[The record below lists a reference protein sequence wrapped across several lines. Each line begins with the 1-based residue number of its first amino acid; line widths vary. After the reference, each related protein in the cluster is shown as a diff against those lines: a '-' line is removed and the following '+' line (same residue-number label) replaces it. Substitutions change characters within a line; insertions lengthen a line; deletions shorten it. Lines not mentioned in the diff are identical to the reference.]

1 MEKLQVTSYSSYLIN
16 HQMAINADKS
26 QLMVLLPP
34 KDKSSLSIKIDDSII
49 NHQDHIRILGVT
61 LSATMKFDNHLWAG
75 KKSVLKSIN
84 AKSALLKTI
93 KPFISPQALAQVGA
107 SLINSTI
114 LYAAPLWGT
123 TTKNN
128 IAKIQKGQTKAARQ
142 IQRKAWQRQKIKQHG
157 QDLMN
162 DISWPNTQQIMISA
176 TANLTK

>member
-1 MEKLQVTSYSSYLIN
+1 
-16 HQMAINADKS
+16 
-26 QLMVLLPP
+26 
-34 KDKSSLSIKIDDSII
+34 
-49 NHQDHIRILGVT
+49 
-61 LSATMKFDNHLWAG
+61 MKFDNHLWAG

-142 IQRKAWQRQKIKQHG
+142 IQGKAW
-157 QDLMN
+157 
-162 DISWPNTQQIMISA
+162 
-176 TANLTK
+176 